1 MQTAPALPTSSTT
14 TPRSSLLGL
23 FGACWGVF
31 GVVAILA
38 DAILRLAPRAF
49 ALVDIDLTFV
59 EGMSLVAIVGFF
71 GFVEGYRGFQKS
83 FSPRVVARAFALR
96 DGAHP
101 LLCVFAPLFTM
112 ALIVAT
118 PRRLVGS
125 WALVTMIVGF
135 VIAIR
140 LLPDPWR
147 GIVDAGVVVGLS
159 WGAASIVALAARAL
173 VAGPPDVDLALPV
186 RRDVTTP

>member
-1 MQTAPALPTSSTT
+1 VESAPALSSSSTT
-14 TPRSSLLGL
+14 TPRASAVGV
-23 FGACWGVF
+23 FGAVWGVV
-31 GVVAILA
+31 GVVAILL
-38 DAILRLAPRAF
+38 DAIARLAPRAL
-49 ALVDIDLTFV
+49 ALRSADL
-59 EGMSLVAIVGFF
+59 SLIEIASLLAVVVFF
-71 GFVEGYRGFQKS
+71 GFVEGYRGFQRS

-101 LLCVFAPLFTM
+101 ILCLFAPLFTM
-112 ALIVAT
+112 ALIAAT

-135 VIAIR
+135 VVAIR

-159 WGAASIVALAARAL
+159 WGALSIVVIAARAL
-173 VAGPPDVDLALPV
+173 RRGPPDVDLAWPARSV
-186 RRDVTTP
+186 ASS